1 MQEQNYKFSEVLRS
15 LLNEK
20 KISGAELGRR
30 IGVSKEAI
38 SKYCKGENIPKT
50 PQLLKLAAYFDVS
63 PEYLLTGVDPFD
75 KQEHQELGL
84 SGEAIRLLKQCQDEL
99 VRKLVNRLLGSP
111 EFYNTAHN
119 VLKRMDIF
127 ITEKQIDLT
136 IKSLIK
142 VHRGDEVPVV
152 DDIIAFIFDNVCFS
166 LLSFM
171 FGEALEIF
179 GGFDVIDA
187 RVRAVAE
194 ELQAA
199 PVSVE

>member
-1 MQEQNYKFSEVLRS
+1 M
-15 LLNEK
+15 
-20 KISGAELGRR
+20 
-30 IGVSKEAI
+30 
-38 SKYCKGENIPKT
+38 
-50 PQLLKLAAYFDVS
+50 
-63 PEYLLTGVDPFD
+63 
-75 KQEHQELGL
+75 
-84 SGEAIRLLKQCQDEL
+84 RLYGYYER
-99 VRKLVNRLLGSP
+99 VRELVNRLLGSP
-111 EFYNTAHN
+111 EFYKIAHHDLNT
-119 VLKRMDIF
+119 LDIF